1 MPGGGKNSNGPPLGR
16 FGPVSLKGRS
26 PSAGHAPGREAE
38 PSPAGDN
45 RLLSAFRQVKVRSSL
60 NLFPESAM
68 SVIRFAPFR
77 CLCLLSLALAL
88 FASSAVGEEP
98 SPTAE
103 KEANVIRRTTEFVD
117 INASWPIVG
126 ITRVDDE
133 SRAFVTGLADRFEQE
148 IEALAAE
155 PGVEEIAHLFPYE
168 LSISHEATYPS
179 PRVASILWNIWS
191 FTGGA
196 HGMLDIVANNYDRST
211 GYPLLLEDLFVDPDL
226 AVLQFGKAARRV
238 LAEPDE
244 GSEDGAGIPDEM
256 LMAGTEPVEDN
267 FRTFIV
273 IPSGIRLHFQP
284 YQVAPWAAGP
294 QTVDVS
300 LDELQ
305 AAKPNPEFWDAEAP
319 AGETSKP

>member
-1 MPGGGKNSNGPPLGR
+1 MKSR
-16 FGPVSLKGRS
+16 
-26 PSAGHAPGREAE
+26 A
-38 PSPAGDN
+38 
-45 RLLSAFRQVKVRSSL
+45 
-60 NLFPESAM
+60 
-68 SVIRFAPFR
+68 
-77 CLCLLSLALAL
+77 
-88 FASSAVGEEP
+88 
-98 SPTAE
+98 PTAK

-126 ITRVDDE
+126 IARVDDE

-226 AVLQFGKAARRV
+226 AVLPVQQGGPPRSGRTGRGLGGRCGHPRRNAYGRNRTGGRQLPHLHRHPFGHPPCISSPIRWPLGRRAANRGCFAGANCRR
-238 LAEPDE
+238 P
-244 GSEDGAGIPDEM
+244 
-256 LMAGTEPVEDN
+256 
-267 FRTFIV
+267 
-273 IPSGIRLHFQP
+273 
-284 YQVAPWAAGP
+284 
-294 QTVDVS
+294 
-300 LDELQ
+300 
-305 AAKPNPEFWDAEAP
+305 KPNPEFWDAEAP

>member
-16 FGPVSLKGRS
+16 FGPVSLKGRP

-126 ITRVDDE
+126 IARVDDE

-226 AVLQFGKAARRV
+226 AVLQFSKAARRV

>member
-126 ITRVDDE
+126 IARVDDE

-226 AVLQFGKAARRV
+226 AVLQFSKAARRV

>member
-1 MPGGGKNSNGPPLGR
+1 MPGGGKNSNGPPLER
-16 FGPVSLKGRS
+16 FSPVSLKGRS

-126 ITRVDDE
+126 IARVDDE

-211 GYPLLLEDLFVDPDL
+211 GYPLLLEDLFVHPPL
-226 AVLQFGKAARRV
+226 PVLHFRNASRR
-238 LAEPDE
+238 APAPPPP

>member
-126 ITRVDDE
+126 IARVDDE

-196 HGMLDIVANNYDRST
+196 HGMLDIVANNNDRST

-226 AVLQFGKAARRV
+226 AVLQFSKAARRV

>member
-1 MPGGGKNSNGPPLGR
+1 
-16 FGPVSLKGRS
+16 
-26 PSAGHAPGREAE
+26 
-38 PSPAGDN
+38 
-45 RLLSAFRQVKVRSSL
+45 
-60 NLFPESAM
+60 M

-126 ITRVDDE
+126 IARVDDE

-226 AVLQFGKAARRV
+226 AVLQFSKAARRV

-305 AAKPNPEFWDAEAP
+305 AAKPNPEFWDTEAP
-319 AGETSKP
+319 AGETSKPWHDRPRRVRYKDSSVP

>member
-1 MPGGGKNSNGPPLGR
+1 
-16 FGPVSLKGRS
+16 
-26 PSAGHAPGREAE
+26 
-38 PSPAGDN
+38 
-45 RLLSAFRQVKVRSSL
+45 
-60 NLFPESAM
+60 M

-98 SPTAE
+98 SPTAK

-126 ITRVDDE
+126 IARVDDE

-226 AVLQFGKAARRV
+226 AVLQFSKAARRV

>member
-16 FGPVSLKGRS
+16 FGPVSQKGRS

-126 ITRVDDE
+126 IARVDDE

-226 AVLQFGKAARRV
+226 AVLQFSKAARRV

-284 YQVAPWAAGP
+284 YQVAPWAAWP

>member
-1 MPGGGKNSNGPPLGR
+1 MPGGGKNSHGPPLGR

-126 ITRVDDE
+126 IARVDDE

-226 AVLQFGKAARRV
+226 AVLQFSKAARRV

>member
-1 MPGGGKNSNGPPLGR
+1 M
-16 FGPVSLKGRS
+16 
-26 PSAGHAPGREAE
+26 
-38 PSPAGDN
+38 
-45 RLLSAFRQVKVRSSL
+45 
-60 NLFPESAM
+60 
-68 SVIRFAPFR
+68 
-77 CLCLLSLALAL
+77 
-88 FASSAVGEEP
+88 
-98 SPTAE
+98 
-103 KEANVIRRTTEFVD
+103 D

-126 ITRVDDE
+126 IARVDDE

-226 AVLQFGKAARRV
+226 AVLQFSKAARRV

-256 LMAGTEPVEDN
+256 
-267 FRTFIV
+267 
-273 IPSGIRLHFQP
+273 
-284 YQVAPWAAGP
+284 
-294 QTVDVS
+294 
-300 LDELQ
+300 
-305 AAKPNPEFWDAEAP
+305 
-319 AGETSKP
+319 

>member
-126 ITRVDDE
+126 IARVDDE

-226 AVLQFGKAARRV
+226 AVLQFSKAARRV

-244 GSEDGAGIPDEM
+244 GSEDGAGIPFSEEEAKKVLSESEIDILVTLGDGEASATAWGCD
-256 LMAGTEPVEDN
+256 LTYDYVKINGDY
-267 FRTFIV
+267 RT
-273 IPSGIRLHFQP
+273 
-284 YQVAPWAAGP
+284 
-294 QTVDVS
+294 
-300 LDELQ
+300 
-305 AAKPNPEFWDAEAP
+305 
-319 AGETSKP
+319 

>member
-226 AVLQFGKAARRV
+226 AVLQFSKAARRV

>member
-126 ITRVDDE
+126 IARVDDE

-148 IEALAAE
+148 IEALATE
-155 PGVEEIAHLFPYE
+155 PGVEEIAHIFPYE

-226 AVLQFGKAARRV
+226 AVLQFSKAARRV

>member
-26 PSAGHAPGREAE
+26 PSAGHAPGRAAE

-126 ITRVDDE
+126 IARVDDE

-155 PGVEEIAHLFPYE
+155 PGVEEIAHLYPYE

-226 AVLQFGKAARRV
+226 AVLQFSKAARRV